1 MVQAFLRDLGID
13 SSSSQVEWREMPSQH
28 GPWMNGRS
36 SQIFIAG
43 EKVGE
48 MGEIDPAVGALFE
61 IRVPL
66 HGAEFC
72 IQALRKAIPD
82 PVL

>member
-1 MVQAFLRDLGID
+1 
-13 SSSSQVEWREMPSQH
+13 MPAQH
-28 GPWMNGRS
+28 GPWMKGRS
-36 SQIFIAG
+36 SQIFING

-48 MGEIDPAVGALFE
+48 MGEINPEVGALFE
-61 IRVPL
+61 LRVPL

-72 IQALRKAIPD
+72 LQALMKAIPD